1 MHKDPPPGLLEKS
14 TGTVVTYG
22 VLIGFVAG
30 IVCAGVWSFFY
41 TVNNRG
47 RIDPPAAAHQQR

>member
-14 TGTVVTYG
+14 TGTVVTSG
-22 VLIGFVAG
+22 LLIGFVAG
-30 IVCAGVWSFFY
+30 IVCAGIWSFFS

-47 RIDPPAAAHQQR
+47 RIEPPAIQQQR

>member
-1 MHKDPPPGLLEKS
+1 MHKDPPPGLLEKP
-14 TGTVVTYG
+14 TGTIVTYG

-30 IVCAGVWSFFY
+30 IVSAGIWSFFS

-47 RIDPPAAAHQQR
+47 RIDPPAIHQPR

>member
-1 MHKDPPPGLLEKS
+1 MHKDPPPGLLEKP
-14 TGTVVTYG
+14 TGAVITYG

-30 IVCAGVWSFFY
+30 VVCAGVWSFFS

-47 RIDPPAAAHQQR
+47 RLDPPPIHQQR

>member
-1 MHKDPPPGLLEKS
+1 MHKDPPPGLLEKP
-14 TGTVVTYG
+14 TGTIVTYG

-30 IVCAGVWSFFY
+30 IVSAGIWSFFS

-47 RIDPPAAAHQQR
+47 RIEPTSIQQQR